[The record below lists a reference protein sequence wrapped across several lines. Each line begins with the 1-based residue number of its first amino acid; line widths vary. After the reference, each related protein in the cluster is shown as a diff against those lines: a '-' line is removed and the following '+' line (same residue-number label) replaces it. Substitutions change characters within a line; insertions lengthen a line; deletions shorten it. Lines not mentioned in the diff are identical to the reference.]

1 MKRSGTSRIF
11 AIGCIGVL
19 FASYGIGRGIR
30 AVRFQGAEI
39 EPKAVVEP
47 ESPAAETRPMAMPG
61 PRMAGPE
68 RGALQGQRGMSEE
81 ERAAM
86 RDRFENM
93 SEAERED
100 FRATMRDR
108 FAGGGR
114 RGGGGEMLQNLSEE
128 EMTQFREKMDD
139 LRARWEEMSEEEQEQ
154 ARAQME
160 EKYGFVPRIGMG
172 GGPGGGR
179 GFGSGEFGGKRPGGG
194 EFDRRRPGDR
204 EGGGRRPGG
213 N

>member
-1 MKRSGTSRIF
+1 MKRSGTSRKSVIVS
-11 AIGCIGVL
+11 IGVL
-19 FASYGIGRGIR
+19 LTACGIGIGVRQIR
-30 AVRFQGAEI
+30 FSGAKT
-39 EPKAVVEP
+39 EPEVVAKP

-61 PRMAGPE
+61 PRTAGPE
-68 RGALQGQRGMSEE
+68 RGAFQGQRGMSEE
-81 ERAAM
+81 ERAGM

-93 SEAERED
+93 SEEEREE
-100 FRATMRDR
+100 FRAAMRDR
-108 FAGGGR
+108 FGGGGR

-128 EMTQFREKMDD
+128 EREEFRAQMED

-160 EKYGFVPRIGMG
+160 AKYGFAPRMGMG

-179 GFGSGEFGGKRPGGG
+179 GSGGGEFGGKRPGGG